1 MGKIALQLYSVR
13 EAAEKDFLG
22 TVRRVADMGY
32 DGIQFAG
39 FFDTPANELKNVL
52 NEKGIKVA
60 GSHIQFNAFNG
71 DQLKETLEYNNEIGN
86 NLLICPALPQELR
99 QTGDDYKKVAEQ
111 LSEIG
116 QACKEQGFT
125 FAYHNHAF
133 EFDAFDGETGFDLL
147 FGHSDP
153 ENVKVEL
160 DCYWATYAN
169 LDPRTIIEKYGD
181 RVVSLH
187 IKDMV
192 EENGE
197 KRSIEIGSGVLDID
211 GLLKV
216 GNQFDVQWFVVEQE
230 KFDGDPMDSS
240 KVNIDNLKSLV
251 GK

>member
-1 MGKIALQLYSVR
+1 ML
-13 EAAEKDFLG
+13 
-22 TVRRVADMGY
+22 
-32 DGIQFAG
+32 
-39 FFDTPANELKNVL
+39 
-52 NEKGIKVA
+52 
-60 GSHIQFNAFNG
+60 
-71 DQLKETLEYNNEIGN
+71 
-86 NLLICPALPQELR
+86 
-99 QTGDDYKKVAEQ
+99 
-111 LSEIG
+111 
-116 QACKEQGFT
+116 
-125 FAYHNHAF
+125 
-133 EFDAFDGETGFDLL
+133 
-147 FGHSDP
+147 
-153 ENVKVEL
+153 KVEL